1 MNTNSETSQIFIS
14 FGNYLFSNIF
24 FKQIR
29 KLFNNL

>member
-24 FKQIR
+24 FKQIQN
-29 KLFNNL
+29 LFDNL